1 MRSNRNRAVLA
12 GSSLVVIGI
21 ALAAPPVL
29 AQDTT
34 IATSV
39 TTGTIWSGATSPGSN
54 FTITATGTIST
65 PDPNA
70 ITITGGPG
78 ATRGTLSNSG
88 RVNDTAPTGT
98 AIFVGATGTDTIS
111 VAELANMATG
121 TISAVATGILINALG
136 TIGALTNAGRISG
149 RTAVTSVGSIGSL
162 SNTGVI
168 AGTTR
173 GIQNAV
179 GGIIGTVDNSGT
191 ITVAAGAAGAA
202 GGIANNGGSILTL
215 LNTGTIV
222 SSSSSGIGNNKTSA
236 SIGQITNSGLI
247 SGATGGLWNSGTM
260 SQVTNTGRIIGA
272 QAGVFHASGTIAT
285 INNSGTISGGG
296 YGISIGSGA
305 FNSLINSGTL
315 SGAIALYLGS
325 GVSALNVTNSGVIA
339 GNINNLSTNALTI
352 AGGTGATF
360 GTLTGSTLT
369 NKGSISSTLAN
380 LVFTTGNLVLND
392 NINATGRTVS
402 NTGATLLLNSGIN
415 VAGAYTQTAG
425 TLDVNPLGGLI
436 ATGVATASGGTIQ
449 SNFISTGNYLAGT
462 YTLLGGSSLNIFGAT
477 VDVGTLANLDRS
489 VNATGTALQLLINNS
504 YVGGTLAT
512 ASNAAALTS
521 SDTGLYVATTGS
533 IGTFSNTGTLGGAQ
547 FGVNNR
553 GMIGLLTN
561 SGRITNNNF
570 SALWN
575 QGSIGQLVNTG
586 TITNSS
592 WAILNSGTLGT
603 VTNSGVIAGGSSNGN
618 AIQNNGVIQLVDNSG
633 TMSGAGNAL
642 AGNFGTIRNGG
653 VILGDISGDSGGV
666 IGTIIGGTGGTIGTF
681 TGYTGGTQG
690 TIGLN
695 GNLIFASGALLLNNS
710 IVAKSITASALI
722 VSNTGADITLSTIVN
737 LDGNFSQSA
746 GSLNLG
752 TAGKLVV
759 TQAASITG
767 GTISTGAN
775 GFSSNATYLKGAA
788 GGTLVSGGVGS
799 SYTGVGIATSGGF
812 TGLAFGS
819 TTSGNNLLLSA
830 NNIYVGDTQ
839 ASINNSDS
847 ISGVTWAFYV
857 ANTGAVGTL
866 INSGT
871 LTGLGTGLSSNGSI
885 GNLTNS
891 GLISGG
897 QKGLGNQNT
906 ITNLTNTS
914 TGTILGGTAAG
925 LQNDT
930 SMGTLTNAGLISSG
944 SAGFASYGTLGLLS
958 NSGSINGGPQGI
970 YLDGNSNSGTID
982 NSGTITSGQSA
993 VQVSGTL
1000 GALVNSGF
1008 IGNATN
1014 ALNVAGTLGTLVN
1027 ANGGTISGNNV
1038 IYISGSLG
1046 GLSNSGAIRGRID
1059 NQTANVLTITGGA
1072 AGTIGTLTGTSGIGT
1087 INNTLSNLVFASGN
1101 LLLNDRIIATGRT
1114 VSNTGASLSLT
1125 SNISITGNYSQS
1137 AGTLSLNPGTSSL
1150 IVSGAANLS
1159 GGTVLASLSSTG
1171 NYLAS
1176 SYTLVSGGASS
1187 SLSGATVSTGTVTG
1201 LASSSSISGNTLL
1214 LAITNDYVGGSLT
1227 TLANAASLTS
1237 AATGLYVAT
1246 TGTIGTVSNTGT
1258 LGGAQFG
1265 VNNRGTIG
1273 TFGNSGRITNA
1284 NFTALWN
1291 QGSIGQLVNSGTITN
1306 SSWAILNSGTIGTV
1320 TNSGVITG
1328 AGVAIQNNAVIAA
1341 VDNSGTLSGQNA
1353 LAGTFGTVIN
1363 SGLIRGNINPSGGV
1377 IGTIIG
1383 GSGGAIG
1390 TFTGSTGT
1398 TQGTIGASGNLT
1410 FAAGALLLN
1419 DTIKAVNIAASALTV
1434 SNTGADITLATI
1446 VNVDGNFNQSAGTLD
1461 LGTTGNLVVTQAANF
1476 TGGTIAAG
1484 GFSATGNYLAGSNAG
1499 TLVSGGVGS
1508 NYAGVSIS
1516 MGGATGLA
1524 AGPVTSGTNLVV
1536 AVAND
1541 YVGGTL
1547 GSINNSGS
1555 IGGVAQ
1561 AVYVAATGNLG
1572 TLDNSGTLSG
1582 SSNGVYNA
1590 GSVGVLRN
1598 AGLIEGGNPG
1608 LYNAST
1614 GGITALVN
1622 TGTIKTTNDAFGTG
1636 LQNAGS
1642 IGTLTNSGLIG
1653 NNIGIFNAGGTIA
1666 SLDNQGTIAG
1676 ATALFMTGNVGA
1688 LSNSGTITN
1697 TGHGI
1702 YITGSTLGTLVNSG
1716 AISGDAGAIY
1726 IAASGSLGGIANS
1739 GVIRGDIVNNSA
1751 QNLTITGG
1759 SGTTIGTL
1767 TGVSGQGVIS
1777 NTASDLVFSGGLLV
1791 LDSSID
1797 VTGHGVVNSGAML
1810 GLFGTTSI
1818 TGNYT
1823 QSAGALVLNP
1833 GLGTMVVSGIANVSG
1848 GGVLTAVSG
1857 TGNYLAGESFT
1868 LIQGGAGSSYSGAI
1882 VSGGS
1887 VTGLDAV
1894 GSVATIGGNTNL
1906 LLSVNN
1912 DYVGGTLGSIVNS
1925 GTLSAATAVY
1935 VASTGTLGTLVN
1947 NGTVMGD
1954 VVNQSAGNLTIVGGN
1969 ASNGVFT
1976 GQSGARGMISSA
1988 NGDVVLASGQ
1998 ILLDDS
2004 VVVAGHA
2011 LVNTGA
2017 SVQLD
2022 RAVDVTG
2029 NFSQSGGTLGVVAS
2043 GGLIVSGTANLTGGT
2058 IAVSGLSS
2066 TGNYLAGDTAGT
2078 IVQGGVGSGYTGL
2091 AYTANVGGLEIAG
2104 ATQGTNLLASVTN
2117 DYVGGSLGT
2126 LNNTSSLGGN
2136 TAIYVASTGSIGALL
2151 NSAMITANVG
2161 LANQGMIDG
2170 IANSGV
2176 FDVGGTAITNIGS
2189 IGQLDNTGSIVAA
2202 ASAGIYN
2209 GGTIA
2214 AIDNSGALINSQAS
2228 AGSGQVGVI
2237 VNVAALG
2244 AITNSGTIAG
2254 PVALF
2259 NSGSLGTIANT
2270 GTIAGNIENVAAQD
2284 LVFTGGTGGTFGT
2297 LTGHGAG
2304 SQGMIT
2310 NLVGNVVMGSGG
2322 IVLNDAVNVG
2332 TGTLINAGATLQLTS
2347 IVAVTGNY
2355 AQASGTLALGQ
2366 SSLLVS
2372 GIANISGGLITTTQ
2386 FDATGNYIAGSNG
2399 GALVQGGVGSS
2410 YRGVG
2415 VASGINGLS
2424 IATSVGTIGSTVDL
2438 LLTLQN
2444 DYVGGTLAN
2453 LDNTGAISGVSTAI
2467 VVATSGNIGTLSNS
2481 GVLAGTSFGL
2491 NNSGA
2496 IGVIANSGT
2505 MSGTVGVFNGGTIGT
2520 ILNTGSMIDT
2530 PAILAA
2536 GLNNAGVIGAVIN
2549 QGTISGEARGLYN
2562 DGWIDSVTN
2571 SGTIAGRLALYNGG
2585 SIGTLNN
2592 SGILLDSAAPD
2603 SAALN
2608 NAGTLTVAI
2617 NSGTITG
2624 ATYGILNSGT
2634 LGQLGNSG
2642 TIQAVTAIYNAG
2654 MLGPIANSGVIA
2666 GDIQNVSAQDLTFT
2680 GASGTDMG
2688 TLTGQGRARGTISN
2702 TGGNVVFASGNL
2714 LLNDDVAATGVA
2726 NSGAVLTLQNSA
2738 AITGDY
2744 SQTAGALVLATGQQL
2759 NVSGTVSLTGG
2770 SVATTLPNAAN
2781 YLAGT
2786 TAATLV
2792 TGGTGSTYAGVS
2804 VTTGPIT
2811 GLALTAGASDNAL
2824 VVTADNNYIGASL
2837 ASLTN
2842 SGSLTADYPVYV
2854 AAGGSLGALANS
2866 GTLSGSVAAIYNEG
2880 MLGPIAKTGVIAGN
2894 IQNVSAQDLTFTG
2907 ASGTDMGTLTGQGTG
2922 RGTISNT
2929 GGNVVFA
2936 AGNLLLDDD
2945 VVATGV
2951 ANSGAVLTLQN
2962 SAAIT
2967 GNFSQT
2973 AGALM
2978 LATGQQLNVSGTA
2991 SLTGGSVATTLPNAA
3006 NYLAGMTAATLV
3018 TSGSGST
3025 YTGVSVTTGPITGL
3039 ALTAGASGNDLV
3051 VTADNNYI
3059 GASLASLANS
3069 GSLTA
3074 DYPVY
3079 VAVGGSLGSL
3089 TNSGT
3094 LSGSAAAIYN
3104 AGTLGP
3110 IANSGVIAGNIQNV
3124 SAQALTF
3131 TGASGT
3137 DMGTLTGQNGGR
3149 GTITNLAGNVVFAS
3163 GNLLLDDDVV
3173 ATGHAVTNSGAVL
3186 TLQNSAAITGD
3197 FGQTAGSL
3205 VLATGQQLNV
3215 SGVASLT
3222 GGSVATTLPNAAN
3235 YLAGNTAATLV
3246 TGGAGSTYAGVS
3258 VTTGPIT
3265 GLALTAGG
3273 SGNDLVVT
3281 ADNNYIGATLAGLTN
3296 SGSLAADYPVYVAAS
3311 GSLGSLTNSG
3321 TLSGSIAAIYNAGML
3336 GPIANSGVIAGNIQN
3351 VSAQALTISGG
3362 SGGSI
3367 GTLAGLN
3374 GVRGTITNSGGGVV
3388 FAGGNLLLGDDVVA
3402 SAVAN
3407 SGAVLSLATSSSI
3420 TGAFSQTAGGL
3431 VLASG
3436 AQLNVSGA
3444 ATLSGGTVSTTL
3456 PGAAN
3461 YLAGTT
3467 AATLVTGGAGSAY
3480 TGVSVATGAI
3490 PGLALTSGT
3499 SGNNLVVTANNNYVG
3514 ATLASLT
3521 NSGSLT
3527 ADYPVYVAA
3536 GGSLGSLTNT
3546 GTLSGAIAAIYNAG
3560 ALGPIG
3566 NSGVIAGN
3574 IQNLASMDLRIAGG
3588 SGTSFGTL
3596 TGFAAGSQ
3604 GTITNLASNLVLS
3617 GNLLLNDAINLGT
3630 RGIVSSATLQLN
3642 NAVRVTGN
3650 YSQVGGALLIG
3661 VTSTSVYGQLQVSG
3675 SASLTNT
3682 NVRLVALGS
3691 TTLAAGTPYTVV
3703 KAGGALTYSGL
3714 TSSIAGFDGSF
3725 STATGGGTSDL
3736 VLTVKNNVPATQFAP
3751 IGVSAGGPGV
3761 GTGAALDAIVVAG
3774 NGADTG
3780 AALPVINDVLVPL
3793 AALPA
3798 AEQERAI
3805 VQLSPTQLT
3814 PQVVAL
3820 AVSPAVNAIVQH
3832 QDVLAANASGRE
3844 ERGMSA
3850 GSQGQRGNVWGQ
3862 LLFNTAKRG
3871 VAAGSS
3877 PYAADSFGIIA
3888 GVDLIGSST
3897 LLVGG
3902 AVSWV
3907 NSTANGRADL
3917 IGSRTR
3923 LDSYQATTYFTWQP
3937 GDLENGGFAV
3947 DGQLG
3952 FGYNAYRQ
3960 QRRIDFLGRTARASY
3975 DGQQYLGSL
3984 RVSDTVPLGDSAS
3997 LTPYA
4002 GLRAIH
4008 LRNDGYTER
4017 QAGTANMQVRRLSV
4031 DSLNHEIGVQGGA
4044 IYDTGSGRFA
4054 PSVKLGW
4061 IHNYVNGPI
4070 PLTAIL
4076 GGVTFTSASTRGP
4089 RDGAVLGAGLTF
4101 SRSDRLRIGV
4111 QYDGEIRDAFQ
4122 SHSGTVK
4129 LTVNF

>member
-1 MRSNRNRAVLA
+1 MRSNRNRAVLSGA
-12 GSSLVVIGI
+12 SLLTV
-21 ALAAPPVL
+21 ALVALQPAS
-29 AQDTT
+29 AQDGTVSSTFPVGIDWDATVYPGTNLT
-34 IATSV
+34 ITS
-39 TTGTIWSGATSPGSN
+39 TGTIVSSDPYALTIIGTAGSTLGSLINSGAVLSTAVTGSA
-54 FTITATGTIST
+54 IDIGTVSL
-65 PDPNA
+65 A
-70 ITITGGPG
+70 G
-78 ATRGTLSNSG
+78 
-88 RVNDTAPTGT
+88 
-98 AIFVGATGTDTIS
+98 IF
-111 VAELANMATG
+111 NNATG
-121 TISAVATGILINALG
+121 TISAVRTGLLLRTG
-136 TIGALTNAGRISG
+136 SSSVGVLTNAGRISG
-149 RTAVTSVGSIGSL
+149 RTGISNFGSIGSL
-162 SNTGVI
+162 TNTGLI
-168 AGTTR
+168 SGTAR
-173 GIQNAV
+173 GIINNN
-179 GGIIGTVDNSGT
+179 GGTIGTVSNAGT
-191 ITVAAGAAGAA
+191 ITVAAGAAGVA
-202 GGIANNGGSILTL
+202 GGVANNGGAMLALI
-215 LNTGTIV
+215 NTGTIV
-222 SSSSSGIGNNKTSA
+222 SSSSSGVGNNQTNA

-247 SGATGGLWNSGTM
+247 SGATGGLWNSGTITR
-260 SQVTNTGRIIGA
+260 VTNTGRIIGT
-272 QAGVFHASGTIAT
+272 QAGMLMASGTIDT
-285 INNSGTISGGG
+285 IDNSGTMSGGTFG
-296 YGISIGSGA
+296 VSIGSGGL
-305 FNSLINSGTL
+305 NSLANSGTL
-315 SGAIALYLGS
+315 SAPIAVQLS
-325 GVSALNVTNSGVIA
+325 AGVSALNITNSGVIA
-339 GNINNLSTNALTI
+339 GNILNRSANALTI
-352 AGGTGATF
+352 SGGTGATF

-369 NKGSISSTLAN
+369 NKGTITSTLAN
-380 LVFTTGNLVLND
+380 VVFASGNLVLNHD
-392 NINATGRTVS
+392 ITATGRTVS
-402 NTGATLLLNSGIN
+402 NTGATLLLNSALNIT
-415 VAGAYTQTAG
+415 GAYTQTAG
-425 TLDVNPLGGLI
+425 TLDVNPLGGVT
-436 ATGVATASGGTIQ
+436 ATGVATVSGGTIQ
-449 SNFISTGNYLAGT
+449 SNFISTGNYLAGA
-462 YTLLGGSSLNIFGAT
+462 YTLLGGSSLNISGAT
-477 VDVGTLANLDRS
+477 VTIGTLTGLDRS
-489 VNATGTALQLLINNS
+489 SSTSGTALQLTIIND
-504 YVGGTLAT
+504 YIGGTLAS
-512 ASNAAALTS
+512 AINSAALTS
-521 SDTGLYVATTGS
+521 SNTGLYVATTGS
-533 IGTFSNTGTLGGAQ
+533 VGTFSNTGTLGGGQ

-553 GMIGLLTN
+553 GTIGTLSN
-561 SGRITNNNF
+561 AGRITNNNF
-570 SALWN
+570 TALWN
-575 QGSIGQLVNTG
+575 QGNIGQLVNTG

-592 WAILNSGTLGT
+592 WAILNTGTIGTL
-603 VTNSGVIAGGSSNGN
+603 TNSGVIAGAGN
-618 AIQNNGVIQLVDNSG
+618 AVQNNGVMTLIDNSG
-633 TMSGAGNAL
+633 TMSGGSSGNAV
-642 AGNFGTIRNGG
+642 AGIFGTIRNSGVFLGNVNGNGG
-653 VILGDISGDSGGV
+653 T
-666 IGTIIGGTGGTIGTF
+666 IGTIIGGSGGTVGTF
-681 TGYTGGTQG
+681 TGFNGVAQG
-690 TIGLN
+690 TLGVDANLN
-695 GNLIFASGALLLNNS
+695 FASGALLLNDTITVKN
-710 IVAKSITASALI
+710 VAASGVT
-722 VSNTGADITLSTIVN
+722 VSNTGADITLSTLVN
-737 LDGNFSQSA
+737 VNANFGQSA

-752 TAGKLVV
+752 SAGKLAV
-759 TQAASITG
+759 TQAATFTG
-767 GTISTGAN
+767 GTIITGAN
-775 GFSSNATYLKGAA
+775 GFSAAATYLKGAT

-819 TTSGNNLLLSA
+819 TTSGNNLLLTA
-830 NNIYVGDTQ
+830 NNIYVGDAQ
-839 ASINNSDS
+839 VSIDNTGL
-847 ISGVTWAFYV
+847 ISGETYPFYV
-857 ANTGAVGTL
+857 ANTGAIGTFT
-866 INSGT
+866 NSGT
-871 LTGLGTGLSSNGSI
+871 LNGLADGANNNGSI
-885 GNLTNS
+885 GSLSNS

-897 QKGLGNQNT
+897 QKGLGNQST
-906 ITNLTNTS
+906 ITNLVNTA

-944 SAGFASYGTLGLLS
+944 SAGVANYGTLGLLS

-970 YLDGNSNSGTID
+970 YLDGNSNTGSIT

-1000 GALVNSGF
+1000 GSLVNSGY

-1014 ALNVAGTLGTLVN
+1014 AVNVAGTLATLVN

-1046 GLSNSGAIRGRID
+1046 GLSNSGVIKGRID
-1059 NQTANVLTITGGA
+1059 NQTANTLTITGGA

-1125 SNISITGNYSQS
+1125 SNISITGAYSQS
-1137 AGTLSLNPGTSSL
+1137 AGMLSLTPGTSSL

-1159 GGTVLASLSSTG
+1159 GGTVLANLSSTG
-1171 NYLAS
+1171 NYVPG

-1187 SLSGATVSTGTVTG
+1187 SYSGATISTGTITG
-1201 LASSSSISGNTLL
+1201 LSRSTGVTGNTLL
-1214 LAITNDYVGGSLT
+1214 LTVANNYVGGSLA
-1227 TLANAASLTS
+1227 TLTNVASLTS
-1237 AATGLYVAT
+1237 ASTGLYVAT
-1246 TGTIGTVSNTGT
+1246 TGSLGTMSNTGT
-1258 LGGAQFG
+1258 LGGVQFG

-1273 TFGNSGRITNA
+1273 TLSNAGRITNN

-1291 QGSIGQLVNSGTITN
+1291 QGSIGQLVNTGTITN

-1328 AGVAIQNNAVIAA
+1328 AGVGIQNNAVIA
-1341 VDNSGTLSGQNA
+1341 VVNNSGTLSGQSA
-1353 LAGTFGTVIN
+1353 LNGTFGTLIN

-1383 GSGGAIG
+1383 GTGGTVG
-1390 TFTGSTGT
+1390 TFTGASGSL
-1398 TQGTIGASGNLT
+1398 QGTIGVSGNLT
-1410 FAAGALLLN
+1410 FASGALLLN
-1419 DTIKAVNIAASALTV
+1419 DAINGGSSANLVTIA
-1434 SNTGADITLATI
+1434 NTGADITLSTI
-1446 VNVDGNFNQSAGTLD
+1446 VNVNANFSQSAGTLN
-1461 LGTTGNLVVTQAANF
+1461 LGTTGQLVVSQAANI
-1476 TGGTIAAG
+1476 TGGMIATG
-1484 GFSATGNYLAGSNAG
+1484 GFLATGNYLAGTNAG
-1499 TLVSGGVGS
+1499 TLIAGGVGS

-1516 MGGATGLA
+1516 MAGATGLA

-1582 SSNGVYNA
+1582 TSNGVYNA
-1590 GSVGVLRN
+1590 GQIGLLSN

-1608 LYNAST
+1608 LYNAIT

-1702 YITGSTLGTLVNSG
+1702 YITGATLGTLVNSG

-1759 SGTTIGTL
+1759 SGATIGTL
-1767 TGVSGQGVIS
+1767 TGVSGQGLIS
-1777 NTASDLVFSGGLLV
+1777 NTASDLVFSGGTLL
-1791 LDSSID
+1791 LNSSID
-1797 VTGHGVVNSGAML
+1797 VTGHSVVNSGAML

-1848 GGVLTAVSG
+1848 GTILTSVSG
-1857 TGNYLAGESFT
+1857 TGNYLAGDSFT
-1868 LIQGGAGSSYSGAI
+1868 LIQGGAGSSYSGGI

-1887 VTGLDAV
+1887 VTGLDAA

-1947 NGTVMGD
+1947 TGTVMGN
-1954 VVNQSAGNLTIVGGN
+1954 VVNQSAGNLTIVGGSV
-1969 ASNGVFT
+1969 SNGVFT
-1976 GQSGARGMISSA
+1976 GQSGAQGMISSA
-1988 NGDVVLASGQ
+1988 NGDVVLASGK

-2004 VVVAGHA
+2004 VVVSGHT
-2011 LVNTGA
+2011 LVNSGA

-2022 RAVDVTG
+2022 RAVNVTG
-2029 NFSQSGGTLGVVAS
+2029 NFSQSSGTLGVVAS

-2066 TGNYLAGDTAGT
+2066 TGNYLAGDTAAT
-2078 IVQGGVGSGYTGL
+2078 IVQGGMGSAYTGL

-2126 LNNTSSLGGN
+2126 LNNTSSLSGN
-2136 TAIYVASTGSIGALL
+2136 TAIYVASTGSIGSLL
-2151 NSAMITANVG
+2151 NSTMITATLG
-2161 LANQGMIDG
+2161 LANQGTIGG
-2170 IANSGV
+2170 IANSAV
-2176 FDVGGTAITNIGS
+2176 FDVGGTAITNTGS
-2189 IGQLDNTGSIVAA
+2189 IGQFDNTGSIVAA

-2214 AIDNSGALINSQAS
+2214 AINNSGALINSQAS
-2228 AGSGQVGVI
+2228 AGSGQIGAI

-2244 AITNSGTIAG
+2244 ALTNSGTIAG

-2270 GTIAGNIENVAAQD
+2270 GTIAGDIENVAAQD

-2332 TGTLINAGATLQLTS
+2332 AGTLINAGATLQLTS

-2355 AQASGTLALGQ
+2355 AQASGILALGQ

-2399 GALVQGGVGSS
+2399 GTLVQGGTGSS
-2410 YRGVG
+2410 YLGVG

-2424 IATSVGTIGSTVDL
+2424 IATSVGTIGSTVNL

-2496 IGVIANSGT
+2496 IGLIANSGT

-2530 PAILAA
+2530 PAMLAA

-2571 SGTIAGRLALYNGG
+2571 SGTIAGQLALYNGG

-2608 NAGTLTVAI
+2608 NAGTLNVAI

-2680 GASGTDMG
+2680 GASGANMG
-2688 TLTGQGRARGTISN
+2688 TLTGQGRTRGTISN

-2738 AITGDY
+2738 SITGDY

-2759 NVSGTVSLTGG
+2759 NVSGVASMTGG
-2770 SVATTLPNAAN
+2770 SVATSLPNAAN

-2811 GLALTAGASDNAL
+2811 GLALTAGASGNAL

-2880 MLGPIAKTGVIAGN
+2880 MLGPIANTGVIAGN

-2907 ASGTDMGTLTGQGTG
+2907 AGGTDMGTLTGQGRA

-2936 AGNLLLDDD
+2936 SGNLLLDDD

-2973 AGALM
+2973 AGALV
-2978 LATGQQLNVSGTA
+2978 LATGQQLNVSGAA

-3006 NYLAGMTAATLV
+3006 NYLAGTTAATLV
-3018 TSGSGST
+3018 TGGSGST

-3059 GASLASLANS
+3059 GASLASLTNN

-3079 VAVGGSLGSL
+3079 VAAGGSLGAL
-3089 TNSGT
+3089 ANRGT
-3094 LSGSAAAIYN
+3094 LSGSVAAIYN
-3104 AGTLGP
+3104 EGTLGP
-3110 IANSGVIAGNIQNV
+3110 IANSGVIAGDIQNV

-3137 DMGTLTGQNGGR
+3137 GMGTLTGLNGGR

-3163 GNLLLDDDVV
+3163 GNVLLDDDVV
-3173 ATGHAVTNSGAVL
+3173 ATGHAVANTGAVL
-3186 TLQNSAAITGD
+3186 SLMNSAAITGD

-3235 YLAGNTAATLV
+3235 YLAGTTAATLV
-3246 TGGAGSTYAGVS
+3246 TGGTGSTYVGVS

-3265 GLALTAGG
+3265 GLALTAGA

-3281 ADNNYIGATLAGLTN
+3281 AHNNYIGATLAGLTN

-3351 VSAQALTISGG
+3351 VAAQALTISGG

-3367 GTLAGLN
+3367 GTLTGLN
-3374 GVRGTITNSGGGVV
+3374 GGRGTITNSGGGVV
-3388 FAGGNLLLGDDVVA
+3388 FAGGNLLLGDDVAA

-3407 SGAVLSLATSSSI
+3407 SGAVLNLATSSSI

-3480 TGVSVATGAI
+3480 TGVSVTTGAI

-3499 SGNNLVVTANNNYVG
+3499 SGTNLVVTAANNYVG

-3527 ADYPVYVAA
+3527 ADHPVYVAA
-3536 GGSLGSLTNT
+3536 SGSLGSLTNT
-3546 GTLSGAIAAIYNAG
+3546 GTLSGAVAAITNAG
-3560 ALGPIG
+3560 TLGPIT

-3574 IQNLASMDLRIAGG
+3574 IQNLSSTDLRIAGG

-3630 RGIVSSATLQLN
+3630 RGLVSSATLQLN
-3642 NAVRVTGN
+3642 NGVRVTGN
-3650 YSQVGGALLIG
+3650 YSQTGGALLIG

-3703 KAGGALTYSGL
+3703 KAGGPLTYTGL

-3725 STATGGGTSDL
+3725 STATGGGTFDL
-3736 VLTVKNNVPATQFAP
+3736 VLTVKNTVPATQFAP
-3751 IGVSAGGPGV
+3751 IGASAGGPGV

-3780 AALPVINDVLVPL
+3780 AALPVINEVLVPL

-3917 IGSRTR
+3917 VGSRTR

-3952 FGYNAYRQ
+3952 FGYNEYRQ

-4017 QAGTANMQVRRLSV
+4017 QAGTANMQVRRISV

-4054 PSVKLGW
+4054 PSVRLGW
-4061 IHNYVNGPI
+4061 THNYVNGPI

-4076 GGVTFTSASTRGP
+4076 GGVTFTSTSTRGP

-4129 LTVNF
+4129 LTINF

>member
-1 MRSNRNRAVLA
+1 MRSNRNRAVLSGA
-12 GSSLVVIGI
+12 SLLTV
-21 ALAAPPVL
+21 ALVALQPAS
-29 AQDTT
+29 AQDGTVSSTFPVGIDWDATVYPGTNLT
-34 IATSV
+34 ITS
-39 TTGTIWSGATSPGSN
+39 TGTIVSSDPYALTIIGTAGSTLGSLINSGAVLSTAVTGSA
-54 FTITATGTIST
+54 IDIGTVSL
-65 PDPNA
+65 A
-70 ITITGGPG
+70 G
-78 ATRGTLSNSG
+78 
-88 RVNDTAPTGT
+88 
-98 AIFVGATGTDTIS
+98 IF
-111 VAELANMATG
+111 NNATG
-121 TISAVATGILINALG
+121 TISAVRTGLLLRTG
-136 TIGALTNAGRISG
+136 SSSVGVLTNAGRISG
-149 RTAVTSVGSIGSL
+149 RTGISNFGSIGSL
-162 SNTGVI
+162 TNTGLI
-168 AGTTR
+168 SGTAR
-173 GIQNAV
+173 GIINNN
-179 GGIIGTVDNSGT
+179 GGTIGTVSNAGT
-191 ITVAAGAAGAA
+191 ITVAAGAAGVA
-202 GGIANNGGSILTL
+202 GGVANNGGAMLALI
-215 LNTGTIV
+215 NTGTIV
-222 SSSSSGIGNNKTSA
+222 SSSSSGVGNNQTNA

-247 SGATGGLWNSGTM
+247 SGATGGLWNSGTITR
-260 SQVTNTGRIIGA
+260 VTNTGRIIGTE
-272 QAGVFHASGTIAT
+272 AGMLMASGTIDT
-285 INNSGTISGGG
+285 IDNSGTMSGGTFG
-296 YGISIGSGA
+296 VSIGSGGL
-305 FNSLINSGTL
+305 NSLVNSGTL
-315 SGAIALYLGS
+315 SAPIAVQLS
-325 GVSALNVTNSGVIA
+325 AGVSALNITNSGVIA
-339 GNINNLSTNALTI
+339 GNILNRSANALTI
-352 AGGTGATF
+352 SGGTGATF

-369 NKGSISSTLAN
+369 NKGTITSTLAN
-380 LVFTTGNLVLND
+380 VVFASGNLVLNH
-392 NINATGRTVS
+392 NIVATGQTVS
-402 NTGATLLLNSGIN
+402 NTGASLSLNTIVN
-415 VAGAYTQTAG
+415 VTGAYSQNAGSLILSPTAG
-425 TLDVNPLGGLI
+425 SLI
-436 ATGVATASGGTIQ
+436 ATGAAAVTGGTIE
-449 SNFISTGNYLAGT
+449 SNFVSTGNYLAGT
-462 YTLLGGSSLNIFGAT
+462 YTLISGSSLNLAGAT
-477 VDVGTLANLDRS
+477 VS
-489 VNATGTALQLLINNS
+489 INNLTGLYKS
-504 YVGGTLAT
+504 TSTISNALLQIINNHYVGGALAT
-512 ASNAAALTS
+512 LTNAASLTS
-521 SDTGLYVATTGS
+521 ASTGLYVATTGS
-533 IGTFSNTGTLGGAQ
+533 IGTVSNTGTIGGVQ

-553 GMIGLLTN
+553 GTIGLLSN

-570 SALWN
+570 TALWN
-575 QGSIGQLVNTG
+575 QGNIGQLVNTG

-592 WAILNSGTLGT
+592 WAILNTGTIGTL
-603 VTNSGVIAGGSSNGN
+603 TNSGVIAGAGN
-618 AIQNNGVIQLVDNSG
+618 AVQNNGVMTLIDNSG
-633 TMSGAGNAL
+633 TMSGGSSGNAV
-642 AGNFGTIRNGG
+642 AGIFGTIRNSGVFLGNVNGNGG
-653 VILGDISGDSGGV
+653 T
-666 IGTIIGGTGGTIGTF
+666 IGTIIGGSGGTVGTF
-681 TGYTGGTQG
+681 TGFNGVAQG
-690 TIGLN
+690 TLGVDANLN
-695 GNLIFASGALLLNNS
+695 FASGALLLNDTITVKN
-710 IVAKSITASALI
+710 VAASGVT
-722 VSNTGADITLSTIVN
+722 VSNTGADITLSTLVN
-737 LDGNFSQSA
+737 VNANFGQSA

-752 TAGKLVV
+752 SAGKLAV
-759 TQAASITG
+759 TQAATFTG
-767 GTISTGAN
+767 GTIITGAN
-775 GFSSNATYLKGAA
+775 GFSAAATYLKGAT

-819 TTSGNNLLLSA
+819 TTSGNNLLLTA
-830 NNIYVGDTQ
+830 NNIYVGDAQ
-839 ASINNSDS
+839 VSIDNTGL
-847 ISGVTWAFYV
+847 ISGETYPFYV
-857 ANTGAVGTL
+857 ANTGAIGTFT
-866 INSGT
+866 NSGT
-871 LTGLGTGLSSNGSI
+871 LMGLADGANNNGSI
-885 GNLTNS
+885 GSLSNS

-897 QKGLGNQNT
+897 QKGLGNQST
-906 ITNLTNTS
+906 ITNLVNTA

-944 SAGFASYGTLGLLS
+944 SAGVANYGTLGLLS

-970 YLDGNSNSGTID
+970 YLDGNSNTGSIT
-982 NSGTITSGQSA
+982 NSGTITSGQTA
-993 VQVSGTL
+993 IQAGGTT
-1000 GALVNSGF
+1000 GALINSGF

-1014 ALNVAGTLGTLVN
+1014 AVNVSGSLTTLVN

-1046 GLSNSGAIRGRID
+1046 GLSNSGVIMGRID
-1059 NQTANVLTITGGA
+1059 NQTANTLTITGGA

-1087 INNTLSNLVFASGN
+1087 INNTLSNVVFASGN

-1125 SNISITGNYSQS
+1125 SNISITGAYSQS
-1137 AGTLSLNPGTSSL
+1137 AGMLSLTPGTSSL

-1159 GGTVLASLSSTG
+1159 GGTVLANLSSTG
-1171 NYLAS
+1171 NYVPG

-1187 SLSGATVSTGTVTG
+1187 SYSGATISTGTITG
-1201 LASSSSISGNTLL
+1201 LSRSTGVTGNTLL
-1214 LAITNDYVGGSLT
+1214 LTVANNYVGGSLA
-1227 TLANAASLTS
+1227 TLTNAASLTS
-1237 AATGLYVAT
+1237 ASTGLYVAT
-1246 TGTIGTVSNTGT
+1246 TGSLGTMSNTGT
-1258 LGGAQFG
+1258 LGGVQFG

-1273 TFGNSGRITNA
+1273 TLSNAGRITNN

-1291 QGSIGQLVNSGTITN
+1291 QGSIGQLVNTGTITN

-1320 TNSGVITG
+1320 TNSGVISG
-1328 AGVAIQNNAVIAA
+1328 AGVGIQNNAVIAG
-1341 VDNSGTLSGQNA
+1341 VNNSGTLSGQSA
-1353 LAGTFGTVIN
+1353 LNGTFGTLIN

-1383 GSGGAIG
+1383 GTGGTVG
-1390 TFTGSTGT
+1390 TFTGASGSL
-1398 TQGTIGASGNLT
+1398 QGTIGVSGNLT
-1410 FAAGALLLN
+1410 FASGALLLN
-1419 DTIKAVNIAASALTV
+1419 DAINGGSSANLVTIA
-1434 SNTGADITLATI
+1434 NTGADITLSTI
-1446 VNVDGNFNQSAGTLD
+1446 VNVNANFSQSAGTLN
-1461 LGTTGNLVVTQAANF
+1461 LGTTGQLVVSQAANI
-1476 TGGTIAAG
+1476 TGGMIATG
-1484 GFSATGNYLAGSNAG
+1484 GFLATGNYLAGTNAG
-1499 TLVSGGVGS
+1499 TLVAGGVGS

-1516 MGGATGLA
+1516 MAGATGLA
-1524 AGPVTSGTNLVV
+1524 AGAVTSGTNLVV

-1547 GSINNSGS
+1547 GSINNSSS

-1561 AVYVAATGNLG
+1561 AVYIASTGDLG

-1582 SSNGVYNA
+1582 TSSGVYNA
-1590 GSVGVLRN
+1590 GLVGLLSN

-1608 LYNAST
+1608 MYNAST

-1702 YITGSTLGTLVNSG
+1702 YITGATLGTLVNSG

-1751 QNLTITGG
+1751 QTLTITGG
-1759 SGTTIGTL
+1759 SGATIGTL
-1767 TGVSGQGVIS
+1767 TGVSGQGLIS
-1777 NTASDLVFSGGLLV
+1777 NTASDLVFSGGTLL
-1791 LDSSID
+1791 LNSSID
-1797 VTGHGVVNSGAML
+1797 VTGHSVVNSGAML

-1833 GLGTMVVSGIANVSG
+1833 GLGTMLVSGIANVSG
-1848 GGVLTAVSG
+1848 GTILTSVSG
-1857 TGNYLAGESFT
+1857 TGNYLAGDSFT
-1868 LIQGGAGSSYSGAI
+1868 LIQGGAGSSYSGGI

-1887 VTGLDAV
+1887 VTGLDAA

-1947 NGTVMGD
+1947 TGTVMGN
-1954 VVNQSAGNLTIVGGN
+1954 VVNQSAGNLTIVGGSV
-1969 ASNGVFT
+1969 SNGVFT
-1976 GQSGARGMISSA
+1976 GQSGAQGMISSA
-1988 NGDVVLASGQ
+1988 NGDVVLASGK

-2004 VVVAGHA
+2004 VVVSGHT

-2022 RAVDVTG
+2022 RAVNVTG
-2029 NFSQSGGTLGVVAS
+2029 NFSQSSGTLGVVAS

-2066 TGNYLAGDTAGT
+2066 TGNYLVGDTAGT
-2078 IVQGGVGSGYTGL
+2078 IVQGGVGSAYTGL

-2117 DYVGGSLGT
+2117 DYVGGSLST
-2126 LNNTSSLGGN
+2126 LNNTSSLSGN
-2136 TAIYVASTGSIGALL
+2136 TAIYVASTGSIGSLL
-2151 NSAMITANVG
+2151 NSTMITATLG
-2161 LANQGMIDG
+2161 LANQGTIGG

-2176 FDVGGTAITNIGS
+2176 FDVGGTAITNTGS

-2209 GGTIA
+2209 GGMIA
-2214 AIDNSGALINSQAS
+2214 AINNSGALINSQVS
-2228 AGSGQVGVI
+2228 AGSGQVGAI

-2244 AITNSGTIAG
+2244 ALTNSGTIAG

-2284 LVFTGGTGGTFGT
+2284 LVFTGGAGGTFGT

-2399 GALVQGGVGSS
+2399 GALVQGGAGSS
-2410 YRGVG
+2410 YLGVG

-2424 IATSVGTIGSTVDL
+2424 IATSVGTIGSTVNL

-2496 IGVIANSGT
+2496 LGLIANSGT

-2549 QGTISGEARGLYN
+2549 QGTISGDARGLYN
-2562 DGWIDSVTN
+2562 DGWIDSLTN
-2571 SGTIAGRLALYNGG
+2571 SGTIAGQLALYNGG
-2585 SIGTLNN
+2585 SIGTFDN
-2592 SGILLDSAAPD
+2592 SGVLLDSAAPD

-2608 NAGTLTVAI
+2608 NAGTLNVAI

-2642 TIQAVTAIYNAG
+2642 TIQAVTAIYNSG
-2654 MLGPIANSGVIA
+2654 TLGPIANTGVIA
-2666 GDIQNVSAQDLTFT
+2666 GNIENVGAQALTFT

-2688 TLTGQGRARGTISN
+2688 TLTGLNGGRGTITN
-2702 TGGNVVFASGNL
+2702 LAGNVVFASGNL
-2714 LLNDDVAATGVA
+2714 LLDDDVVASGVT
-2726 NSGAVLTLQNSA
+2726 NTGAVLSLTNSA

-2744 SQTAGALVLATGQQL
+2744 SQTAGSLVLATGQQL
-2759 NVSGTVSLTGG
+2759 NVSGTASLTGG

-2792 TGGTGSTYAGVS
+2792 TGGTGSTYTGVS

-2811 GLALTAGASDNAL
+2811 GLALTAGASGNAL
-2824 VVTADNNYIGASL
+2824 VVTADNNYIGATL
-2837 ASLTN
+2837 ASLAN

-2866 GTLSGSVAAIYNEG
+2866 GTLSGAVAAIYNAG
-2880 MLGPIAKTGVIAGN
+2880 TLGPIANTGVIAGN
-2894 IQNVSAQDLTFTG
+2894 IQNVSAQALTFTGASGSSMGTLTGQGSGRGTITSTGGNVVFASGNLLLNDDVVASGVTNSGAVLSLMNSAAITGDYSQTAGSLVLATGQQLNISGTASLTGGSVATTLPSAANYLAGTTAATLVTGGTGSTYTGVSVTTGPITGLALTAGASGNALVVTADNNYIGASLDSLTNSGSLTADYPVYVAAGGSLDALANRGTLSGSVAAIYNEGTLGPIANSGVIAGDIQNVSAQALTFTG
-2907 ASGTDMGTLTGQGTG
+2907 ASGTGMGTLTGLNGG
-2922 RGTISNT
+2922 RGTITNLA
-2929 GGNVVFA
+2929 GNVVFA
-2936 AGNLLLDDD
+2936 SGNVLLNDD
-2945 VVATGV
+2945 VVATGHAV
-2951 ANSGAVLTLQN
+2951 TNTGAVLSLTN

-2967 GNFSQT
+2967 GHYSQT
-2973 AGALM
+2973 AGSLV

-3006 NYLAGMTAATLV
+3006 NYLAGTTAATLV
-3018 TSGSGST
+3018 TGGTGST

-3059 GASLASLANS
+3059 GASLA
-3069 GSLTA
+3069 
-3074 DYPVY
+3074 
-3079 VAVGGSLGSL
+3079 
-3089 TNSGT
+3089 
-3094 LSGSAAAIYN
+3094 
-3104 AGTLGP
+3104 
-3110 IANSGVIAGNIQNV
+3110 
-3124 SAQALTF
+3124 
-3131 TGASGT
+3131 
-3137 DMGTLTGQNGGR
+3137 
-3149 GTITNLAGNVVFAS
+3149 
-3163 GNLLLDDDVV
+3163 
-3173 ATGHAVTNSGAVL
+3173 
-3186 TLQNSAAITGD
+3186 
-3197 FGQTAGSL
+3197 
-3205 VLATGQQLNV
+3205 
-3215 SGVASLT
+3215 
-3222 GGSVATTLPNAAN
+3222 
-3235 YLAGNTAATLV
+3235 
-3246 TGGAGSTYAGVS
+3246 
-3258 VTTGPIT
+3258 
-3265 GLALTAGG
+3265 
-3273 SGNDLVVT
+3273 
-3281 ADNNYIGATLAGLTN
+3281 GLTN
-3296 SGSLAADYPVYVAAS
+3296 SGRLTADYPVYVAAS

-3321 TLSGSIAAIYNAGML
+3321 TLSGAVAAIYNAGML

-3351 VSAQALTISGG
+3351 VAAQALTISGG

-3367 GTLAGLN
+3367 GTLT
-3374 GVRGTITNSGGGVV
+3374 GVSGGRGTISNTGGGVV
-3388 FAGGNLLLGDDVVA
+3388 FAGGNLLLGDDVMA
-3402 SAVAN
+3402 SAVSN
-3407 SGAVLSLATSSSI
+3407 SGAVLNLATSASI
-3420 TGAFSQTAGGL
+3420 TGAFSQTSGAL
-3431 VLASG
+3431 ALASG

-3456 PGAAN
+3456 PGTAT

-3480 TGVSVATGAI
+3480 TGVSVTTGAI

-3499 SGNNLVVTANNNYVG
+3499 SGTNLVVTAANNYVG

-3527 ADYPVYVAA
+3527 ADHPVYVAA
-3536 GGSLGSLTNT
+3536 SGSLGSLTNT
-3546 GTLSGAIAAIYNAG
+3546 GTLSGAVAAITNAG
-3560 ALGPIG
+3560 TLGPIT

-3574 IQNLASMDLRIAGG
+3574 IQNLSSTDLRIAGG

-3630 RGIVSSATLQLN
+3630 RGLVSSATLQLN
-3642 NAVRVTGN
+3642 NGVRVTGN
-3650 YSQVGGALLIG
+3650 YSQTGGALLIG

-3703 KAGGALTYSGL
+3703 KAGGPLTYTGL

-3736 VLTVKNNVPATQFAP
+3736 VLTVKNTVPATQFAP
-3751 IGVSAGGPGV
+3751 IGASAGGPGV

-3780 AALPVINDVLVPL
+3780 AALPVINEVLVPL

-3917 IGSRTR
+3917 VGSRTR

-3952 FGYNAYRQ
+3952 FGYNEYRQ

-4017 QAGTANMQVRRLSV
+4017 QAGTANMQVRRISV

-4054 PSVKLGW
+4054 PSVRLGW
-4061 IHNYVNGPI
+4061 THNYVNGPI

-4076 GGVTFTSASTRGP
+4076 GGVTFTSTSTRGP

-4129 LTVNF
+4129 LTINF

>member
-1 MRSNRNRAVLA
+1 MRSNRNRAVLSGA
-12 GSSLVVIGI
+12 SLLTV
-21 ALAAPPVL
+21 ALVALQPAF
-29 AQDTT
+29 AQDGTVSSTFPVGIDWDATVYPGTNLT
-34 IATSV
+34 ITS
-39 TTGTIWSGATSPGSN
+39 TGTIVSS
-54 FTITATGTIST
+54 
-65 PDPNA
+65 DPYA
-70 ITITGGPG
+70 ITII
-78 ATRGTLSNSG
+78 GTAGSTLGSLINSG
-88 RVNDTAPTGT
+88 AVLSTAVTGS
-98 AIFVGATGTDTIS
+98 AIDIGTVS
-111 VAELANMATG
+111 LAGIFNNATG
-121 TISAVATGILINALG
+121 TISAVRTGLLLRTG
-136 TIGALTNAGRISG
+136 SSSVGVLTNAGRISG
-149 RTAVTSVGSIGSL
+149 RTGISNFGSIGSL
-162 SNTGVI
+162 TNTGLI
-168 AGTTR
+168 SGTAR
-173 GIQNAV
+173 GIINNN
-179 GGIIGTVDNSGT
+179 GGTIGTVSNAGT
-191 ITVAAGAAGAA
+191 ITVAAGAAGVA
-202 GGIANNGGSILTL
+202 GGVANNGGAMLALI
-215 LNTGTIV
+215 NTGTIV
-222 SSSSSGIGNNKTSA
+222 SSSSSGVGNNQTNA

-247 SGATGGLWNSGTM
+247 SGATGGLWNSGTITR
-260 SQVTNTGRIIGA
+260 VTNTGRIIGT
-272 QAGVFHASGTIAT
+272 QAGMLMASGTIDT
-285 INNSGTISGGG
+285 IDNSGTMSGGTFG
-296 YGISIGSGA
+296 VSIGSGGL
-305 FNSLINSGTL
+305 NSLANSGTL
-315 SGAIALYLGS
+315 SAPIAVQLS
-325 GVSALNVTNSGVIA
+325 AGVSALNITNSGVIA
-339 GNINNLSTNALTI
+339 GNILNRSANALTI
-352 AGGTGATF
+352 SGGTGATF

-369 NKGSISSTLAN
+369 NKGTITSTLAN
-380 LVFTTGNLVLND
+380 VVFASGNLVLNH
-392 NINATGRTVS
+392 NIVATGQTVS
-402 NTGATLLLNSGIN
+402 NTGASLSLNTIVN
-415 VAGAYTQTAG
+415 VTGAYSQNAGSLILSPTAG
-425 TLDVNPLGGLI
+425 SLI
-436 ATGVATASGGTIQ
+436 ATGAAAVTGGTIE
-449 SNFISTGNYLAGT
+449 SNFVSTGNYLAGT
-462 YTLLGGSSLNIFGAT
+462 YTLISGSSLNLAGAT
-477 VDVGTLANLDRS
+477 VS
-489 VNATGTALQLLINNS
+489 INNLTGLYKS
-504 YVGGTLAT
+504 TSTISNALLQIINNHYVGGALAT
-512 ASNAAALTS
+512 LTNAASLTS
-521 SDTGLYVATTGS
+521 ASTGLYVATTGS
-533 IGTFSNTGTLGGAQ
+533 IGTVSNTGTIGGVQ
-547 FGVNNR
+547 LGVNNR
-553 GMIGLLTN
+553 GTIGLLSN

-570 SALWN
+570 TALWN
-575 QGSIGQLVNTG
+575 QGNIGQLVNTG

-592 WAILNSGTLGT
+592 WAILNTGTLGT
-603 VTNSGVIAGGSSNGN
+603 LTNSGVIAGTGN
-618 AIQNNGVIQLVDNSG
+618 AIQNNAVMTLIDNSG
-633 TMSGAGNAL
+633 TMSGQSNAIAGT
-642 AGNFGTIRNGG
+642 FGTIINSGVIRGHISSNGG
-653 VILGDISGDSGGV
+653 SV
-666 IGTIIGGTGGTIGTF
+666 GTIIGGTGGTVGTF
-681 TGYTGGTQG
+681 TGFNGVSQG
-690 TIGLN
+690 TIGAS
-695 GNLIFASGALLLNNS
+695 GNLNFASGALLLNNS
-710 IVAKSITASALI
+710 ILAKSILPSALI
-722 VSNTGADITLSTIVN
+722 VSNTGADLTLSTIVN

-752 TAGKLVV
+752 SAGKLAV
-759 TQAASITG
+759 TQAATFTG
-767 GTISTGAN
+767 GTIITGAN
-775 GFSSNATYLKGAA
+775 GFSATATYLKGAT

-819 TTSGNNLLLSA
+819 TTSGNNLLLTA
-830 NNIYVGDTQ
+830 NNIYVGDAQ
-839 ASINNSDS
+839 VSIDNTGS
-847 ISGVTWAFYV
+847 ISGETYPFYV
-857 ANTGAVGTL
+857 ANTGAIGTFT
-866 INSGT
+866 NSGT
-871 LTGLGTGLSSNGSI
+871 LTGLADGANNNGSI
-885 GNLTNS
+885 GSLSNS

-897 QKGLGNQNT
+897 QKGLGNQST
-906 ITNLTNTS
+906 ITNLVNTA

-944 SAGFASYGTLGLLS
+944 SAGVANYGTLGLLS

-970 YLDGNSNSGTID
+970 YLDGNSNTGSIT
-982 NSGTITSGQSA
+982 NSGTITSGQTA
-993 VQVSGTL
+993 IQAGGTT
-1000 GALVNSGF
+1000 GALVNSGY

-1014 ALNVAGTLGTLVN
+1014 AVNVAGTLATLVN

-1046 GLSNSGAIRGRID
+1046 GLSNSGVIKGRID
-1059 NQTANVLTITGGA
+1059 NQTANTLTITGGA

-1125 SNISITGNYSQS
+1125 SNISITGAYSQS
-1137 AGTLSLNPGTSSL
+1137 AGMLSLTPGTSSL

-1159 GGTVLASLSSTG
+1159 GGTVLANLSSTG
-1171 NYLAS
+1171 NYVPG

-1187 SLSGATVSTGTVTG
+1187 SYSGATISTGTITG
-1201 LASSSSISGNTLL
+1201 LSRSTGVTGNTLL
-1214 LAITNDYVGGSLT
+1214 LTVANNYVGGSLA
-1227 TLANAASLTS
+1227 TLTNAASLTS
-1237 AATGLYVAT
+1237 ASTGLYVAT
-1246 TGTIGTVSNTGT
+1246 TGSLGTMSNTGT
-1258 LGGAQFG
+1258 LGGVQFG

-1273 TFGNSGRITNA
+1273 TLSNAGRITNN

-1291 QGSIGQLVNSGTITN
+1291 QGSIGQLVNTGTITN

-1328 AGVAIQNNAVIAA
+1328 AGVGIQNNAVIA
-1341 VDNSGTLSGQNA
+1341 VVNNSGTLSGQSA
-1353 LAGTFGTVIN
+1353 LNGTFGTLIN

-1383 GSGGAIG
+1383 GTGGTVG
-1390 TFTGSTGT
+1390 TFTGASGSL
-1398 TQGTIGASGNLT
+1398 QGTIGVSGNLT
-1410 FAAGALLLN
+1410 FASGALLLN
-1419 DTIKAVNIAASALTV
+1419 DAINGGSSANLVTIA
-1434 SNTGADITLATI
+1434 NTGADITLSTI
-1446 VNVDGNFNQSAGTLD
+1446 VNVNANFSQSAGTLN
-1461 LGTTGNLVVTQAANF
+1461 LGTTGQLVVSQAANI
-1476 TGGTIAAG
+1476 TGGMIATG
-1484 GFSATGNYLAGSNAG
+1484 GFLATGNYLAGTNAG
-1499 TLVSGGVGS
+1499 TLIAGGVGS

-1516 MGGATGLA
+1516 MAGATGLA

-1582 SSNGVYNA
+1582 TSNGVYNA
-1590 GSVGVLRN
+1590 GQIGLLSN

-1608 LYNAST
+1608 LYNAIT

-1688 LSNSGTITN
+1688 LSNSGTIAN

-1702 YITGSTLGTLVNSG
+1702 YITGATLGTLVNSG

-1759 SGTTIGTL
+1759 SGATIGTL
-1767 TGVSGQGVIS
+1767 TGVSGQGLIS
-1777 NTASDLVFSGGLLV
+1777 NTASDLVFSGGMLV
-1791 LDSSID
+1791 LNSSID
-1797 VTGHGVVNSGAML
+1797 VTGHSVVNSGAML

-1848 GGVLTAVSG
+1848 GTILTSVSG
-1857 TGNYLAGESFT
+1857 TGNYLAGDSFT
-1868 LIQGGAGSSYSGAI
+1868 LIQGGAGSSYSGGI

-1887 VTGLDAV
+1887 VTGLDAA

-1947 NGTVMGD
+1947 TGTVMGN
-1954 VVNQSAGNLTIVGGN
+1954 VVNQSAGNLTIVSGSAG
-1969 ASNGVFT
+1969 NGVFT
-1976 GQSGARGMISSA
+1976 GQSGAQGMISSA
-1988 NGDVVLASGQ
+1988 NGDVVLASGR

-2004 VVVAGHA
+2004 VVVSGHT

-2022 RAVDVTG
+2022 RAVNVTG
-2029 NFSQSGGTLGVVAS
+2029 NFSQSSGTLGVVAS

-2078 IVQGGVGSGYTGL
+2078 IVQGGMGSAYTGL

-2126 LNNTSSLGGN
+2126 LNNTSSLSGN
-2136 TAIYVASTGSIGALL
+2136 TAIYVASTGSIGSLL
-2151 NSAMITANVG
+2151 NSAMITATLG
-2161 LANQGMIDG
+2161 LANQGTIGG

-2176 FDVGGTAITNIGS
+2176 FDVGGTAITNTGS
-2189 IGQLDNTGSIVAA
+2189 IGQLDNSGSIVAA

-2214 AIDNSGALINSQAS
+2214 AINNSGALINSQAS
-2228 AGSGQVGVI
+2228 AGSGQVGAI

-2244 AITNSGTIAG
+2244 AIANSGTIAG
-2254 PVALF
+2254 PIALF

-2355 AQASGTLALGQ
+2355 AQASGILALGQ

-2372 GIANISGGLITTTQ
+2372 GTANISGGLITTTQ

-2399 GALVQGGVGSS
+2399 GTLVQGGVGSS
-2410 YRGVG
+2410 YLGVG

-2424 IATSVGTIGSTVDL
+2424 IATSVGTIGSTVNL

-2496 IGVIANSGT
+2496 IGLIANSGT

-2562 DGWIDSVTN
+2562 DGQIDSVTN
-2571 SGTIAGRLALYNGG
+2571 SGTIAGQLALYNGG

-2592 SGILLDSAAPD
+2592 SGILLDSAAPT

-2680 GASGTDMG
+2680 GASGANMG
-2688 TLTGQGRARGTISN
+2688 TLTGQGRTRGTISN

-2738 AITGDY
+2738 SITGDY

-2759 NVSGTVSLTGG
+2759 NVSGVASMTGG
-2770 SVATTLPNAAN
+2770 SVATSLPNAAN

-2811 GLALTAGASDNAL
+2811 GLALTAGASGNAL

-2880 MLGPIAKTGVIAGN
+2880 MLGPIANTGVIAGN

-3059 GASLASLANS
+3059 GASLASLANI

-3079 VAVGGSLGSL
+3079 VAAGGSLGSL

-3094 LSGSAAAIYN
+3094 LSGLVAAIYN

-3110 IANSGVIAGNIQNV
+3110 IANTGVIAGNIENV
-3124 SAQALTF
+3124 GAQALTF

-3367 GTLAGLN
+3367 GTLTGLN
-3374 GVRGTITNSGGGVV
+3374 GGRGTITNSGGGVV

-3574 IQNLASMDLRIAGG
+3574 IQNLSSTDLRIAGG

-3596 TGFAAGSQ
+3596 TGFAAASQ

-3630 RGIVSSATLQLN
+3630 LGLVSSATLQLN

-3725 STATGGGTSDL
+3725 ATASGGGTSDL
-3736 VLTVKNNVPATQFAP
+3736 VLTVKNTVPATQFAP
-3751 IGVSAGGPGV
+3751 IGASAGGPGV

-3774 NGADTG
+3774 NSADTG

-3917 IGSRTR
+3917 VGSRTR

-4017 QAGTANMQVRRLSV
+4017 QAGTANMQVRRISV

-4054 PSVKLGW
+4054 PSVRLGW
-4061 IHNYVNGPI
+4061 THNYVNGPI

-4076 GGVTFTSASTRGP
+4076 GGVTFTSTSTRGP

-4129 LTVNF
+4129 LTINF